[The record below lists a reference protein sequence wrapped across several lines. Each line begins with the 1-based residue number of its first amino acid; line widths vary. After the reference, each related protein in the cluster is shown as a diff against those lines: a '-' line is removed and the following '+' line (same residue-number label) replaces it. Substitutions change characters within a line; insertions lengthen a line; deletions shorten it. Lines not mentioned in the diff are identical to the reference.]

1 MVQNAADA
9 ALGPV
14 LKGSQALSPADGA
27 DVSAGAGL
35 ARGVSAVQLSRFFFL
50 IGQVGLQHL
59 VRCLICPGFCSHNA
73 KVIVHVTFVEI
84 LLGSHSQ
91 SPLRLSRNSRVWC
104 REGYTFKGIGIYPT
118 TTKL

>member
-1 MVQNAADA
+1 MLSHHSPYFCNFQELAAAIVRNAADA

-14 LKGSQALSPADGA
+14 LKGSQAPPPADSA

-59 VRCLICPGFCSHNA
+59 VRCRGRTGFFNLI
-73 KVIVHVTFVEI
+73 KVKGTLACALGQGSVMVMVVESSQGVEI
-84 LLGSHSQ
+84 M
-91 SPLRLSRNSRVWC
+91 
-104 REGYTFKGIGIYPT
+104 
-118 TTKL
+118 